1 MAKNTESS
9 FEEFIGKAR
18 NSARSKWVIAGV
30 IVVFFILLIFISI
43 DWVMGAMVHTRQEV
57 QVPDITKKPVTAAL
71 SSLATVNLAMKQAG
85 VEFADNVPPGSV
97 LRQIPSAGSTVREGR
112 VIRVWI
118 SQGDEMVFVPSVEGL
133 DLRAAQL
140 AVRQAG
146 LQVEKVEN
154 AYSLTVEK
162 GLIISQTPEA
172 DSMLSRG
179 DKVTLTLSNGQP
191 PASVILVPD
200 FRNKKLA
207 EATLWASQQNMNLT
221 VKEDAHSPFP
231 YGTIAEQN
239 PPADSELAAGS
250 ALEVTVSRR
259 EASEDEKM
267 YHLHYELP
275 QGKKAMRV
283 RIVLIDDNG
292 EREVINESKQPGSK
306 IDLEIPYSGK
316 ATFRILSDGILVR
329 EREIQ

>member
-1 MAKNTESS
+1 MAKNTDAS
-9 FEEFIGKAR
+9 FEEFIGKAKKSSR
-18 NSARSKWVIAGV
+18 GKWIAAGV
-30 IVVFFILLIFISI
+30 IFVFFVLLIFISI

-71 SSLATVNLAMKQAG
+71 NSLATVNLAMKQAG

-162 GLIISQTPEA
+162 GLIISQSPEA
-172 DSMLSRG
+172 DSMLTRG

-221 VKEDAHSPFP
+221 VKEDAGSPFP

>member
-1 MAKNTESS
+1 MTNNTDTN
-9 FEEFIGKAR
+9 FEEFIGKR
-18 NSARSKWVIAGV
+18 RKTSRVRWIAAL
-30 IVVFFILLIFISI
+30 VVCIFFALLIFVSI
-43 DWVMGAMVHTRQEV
+43 DWVLGALVHTRQEV
-57 QVPDITKKPVTAAL
+57 QVPDISGKPVTTAL
-71 SSLATVNLAMKQAG
+71 DSLATVNLALKQAG
-85 VEFADNVPPGSV
+85 VEFAEGVPPGSV

-140 AVRQAG
+140 AIRQAG

-154 AYSLTVEK
+154 AFSLTIEK
-162 GLIISQTPEA
+162 GLIISQKPKA
-172 DSMLSRG
+172 DSMLTRG
-179 DKVTLTLSNGQP
+179 EKVVLTLSNGQP

-207 EATLWASQQNMNLT
+207 EATLWASTQNMNLT
-221 VKEDAHSPFP
+221 VKEDPKSPFP
-231 YGTIAEQN
+231 YGTIATQY
-239 PPADSELAAGS
+239 PSADSQVAPGS
-250 ALEVTVSRR
+250 ALEITVSRR
-259 EASEDEKM
+259 EASDDEKT

-275 QGKKAMRV
+275 QGKKQMRI
-283 RIVLIDDNG
+283 RIVMTDDNG
-292 EREVINESKQPGSK
+292 EREVINESKLPGSK

>member
-1 MAKNTESS
+1 MTNNTEPN
-9 FEEFIGKAR
+9 FEEFIGKTRKTSRVRWFA
-18 NSARSKWVIAGV
+18 AAVIF
-30 IVVFFILLIFISI
+30 VFFALLIFVSI
-43 DWVMGAMVHTRQEV
+43 DWILGALVHTRQEV
-57 QVPDITKKPVTAAL
+57 QVPDITQKPVTTAL
-71 SSLATVNLAMKQAG
+71 DSLATVNLALKQAG
-85 VEFADNVPPGSV
+85 VEFAEGVPPGSV

-140 AVRQAG
+140 AIRQAG

-154 AYSLTVEK
+154 AFSLTVEK
-162 GLIISQTPEA
+162 GLIISQKPKA
-172 DSMLSRG
+172 DSMLTRG
-179 DKVTLTLSNGQP
+179 DKVVLTLSNGQP

-207 EATLWASQQNMNLT
+207 EATLWASTQNMNLT
-221 VKEDAHSPFP
+221 VKEDPKSPFP
-231 YGTIAEQN
+231 YGTIATQY
-239 PPADSELAAGS
+239 PSADSQVAPGS
-250 ALEVTVSRR
+250 ALEITVSRR
-259 EASEDEKM
+259 EASDDEKT

-275 QGKKAMRV
+275 QGKKQMRI
-283 RIVLIDDNG
+283 RIVMTDDNG
-292 EREVINESKQPGSK
+292 EREVINESKLPGSK

>member
-1 MAKNTESS
+1 
-9 FEEFIGKAR
+9 
-18 NSARSKWVIAGV
+18 
-30 IVVFFILLIFISI
+30 
-43 DWVMGAMVHTRQEV
+43 MGALVHTRKEV
-57 QVPDITKKPVTAAL
+57 QVPDITKKPVTSAL
-71 SSLATVNLAMKQAG
+71 NSLAAVNLAMKQAG
-85 VEFADNVPPGSV
+85 LEFAEDVPPGSV
-97 LRQIPSAGSTVREGR
+97 LRQLPSAGSTVREGR

-118 SQGDEMVFVPSVEGL
+118 SQGDEMVFVPPVEGL

-162 GLIISQTPEA
+162 GLIISQQPEA
-172 DSMLSRG
+172 DSMLTRG

-191 PASVILVPD
+191 PASVILLPD

-207 EATLWASQQNMNLT
+207 EATLWASQQNMNLI
-221 VKEDAHSPFP
+221 VKEDASSPFP
-231 YGTIAEQN
+231 YGTIAEQT
-239 PPADSELAAGS
+239 PAADSEVAPGS
-250 ALEVTVSRR
+250 SVEVIVSRR

-275 QGKKAMRV
+275 QGKKAMRIRV
-283 RIVLIDDNG
+283 MMKDDNG
-292 EREVINESKQPGSK
+292 EREVINETRQPGSK
-306 IDLEIPYSGK
+306 IDLEIPYSGS